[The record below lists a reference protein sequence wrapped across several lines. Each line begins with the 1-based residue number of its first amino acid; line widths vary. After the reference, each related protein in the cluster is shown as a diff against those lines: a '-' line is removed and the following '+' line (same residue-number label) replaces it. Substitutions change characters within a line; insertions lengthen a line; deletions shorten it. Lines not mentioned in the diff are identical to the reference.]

1 MKGSNRNKDH
11 SAEGEG
17 AGKRPKRKCLQWHP
31 LLAKKLLDFSEE
43 EEEEDEEEDIDKVIS
58 SFYCRSFKFIWPFIL
73 ETAVNLCGAKE
84 ALLGVCITWILL
96 NYLIYIFIPNVDDS

>member
-11 SAEGEG
+11 SSEGEG

-43 EEEEDEEEDIDKVIS
+43 EEEDEEEEDIDKVSLPLNHRYLKYILRHESFSNIIS
-58 SFYCRSFKFIWPFIL
+58 
-73 ETAVNLCGAKE
+73 LC
-84 ALLGVCITWILL
+84 LLGLL
-96 NYLIYIFIPNVDDS
+96 NLTFIVPSHNLE